1 MIPDSSTRTGLNEGS
16 HTEVLINY
24 WNKLSCDATTSYIT
38 VKTRILDVVHLYIC
52 MHICHHI
59 QIHIFLNDFHF

>member
-1 MIPDSSTRTGLNEGS
+1 MIPDNSTRTGLNDGS

-24 WNKLSCDATTSYIT
+24 WDKLSCDATTSYIT

-59 QIHIFLNDFHF
+59 QIHIFLNDFYF